1 MSEAAKL
8 EAANDASGLE
18 LQNDNAAPSLLSESL
33 QHPWRKN
40 VTRLPHITPSE
51 PTGQSDVEYESKNI
65 YFASVRSPGIAG
77 SEDLI
82 FPESWDTNKAL

>member
-1 MSEAAKL
+1 MY
-8 EAANDASGLE
+8 
-18 LQNDNAAPSLLSESL
+18 Q
-33 QHPWRKN
+33 
-40 VTRLPHITPSE
+40 ITPSE

-82 FPESWDTNKAL
+82 FLESWDKIEAV